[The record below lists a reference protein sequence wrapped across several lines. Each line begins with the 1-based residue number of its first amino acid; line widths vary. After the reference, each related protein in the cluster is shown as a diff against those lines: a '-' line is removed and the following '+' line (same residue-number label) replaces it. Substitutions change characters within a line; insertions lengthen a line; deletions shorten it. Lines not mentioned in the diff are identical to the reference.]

1 MLIRPS
7 VLFLRISIGTSLEVQ
22 YELQKFGITPAILPI
37 GDGSRIEVQEHRKY
51 LEELRQQAHRV
62 EREETDKTDPD
73 NANGSPVV
81 SKHAPVARIEE
92 DTANK
97 GSCLT
102 DRHVESIGP
111 NDGKDPIACV
121 LFSEVGH

>member
-7 VLFLRISIGTSLEVQ
+7 VLFLRLSIGTSLEVQ

-51 LEELRQQAHRV
+51 LEELRQQAQRG
-62 EREETDKTDPD
+62 EREETDAND
-73 NANGSPVV
+73 NPVASGHDV
-81 SKHAPVARIEE
+81 SKHATVSSIEE
-92 DTANK
+92 DTANRR
-97 GSCLT
+97 SCPT